1 MPGDSTSARADA
13 KSAAPRSTIG
23 RPARAAASRFAA
35 ASSQAMTA
43 APPRCSE
50 AADARP
56 ERARPSTATFWL
68 RNWVTSI
75 IGSPQLQRGEPGD
88 RQDRSDDPEA
98 DDDCRLLPALLLEM
112 MVQWR
117 HAEDAPAGE
126 LEARDLDDDRNRL
139 QHEQAADDGEHQ
151 LVLGDDA
158 DRAQGAADGERAG
171 IAHENHGRWR
181 VEPEEAQRRAHHRRA
196 AHRPT

>member
-1 MPGDSTSARADA
+1 
-13 KSAAPRSTIG
+13 
-23 RPARAAASRFAA
+23 
-35 ASSQAMTA
+35 MTA

-98 DDDCRLLPALLLEM
+98 DDDCCLLPALLLEM
-112 MVQWR
+112 MVQR
-117 HAEDAPAGE
+117 RVFRMAPLHHHFEKKGWQ
-126 LEARDLDDDRNRL
+126 EATIVIRFW
-139 QHEQAADDGEHQ
+139 
-151 LVLGDDA
+151 
-158 DRAQGAADGERAG
+158 
-171 IAHENHGRWR
+171 I
-181 VEPEEAQRRAHHRRA
+181 
-196 AHRPT
+196 